1 MPHLPSAQNTDRAL
15 LDNTKPAPQWLNGL
29 DPLSAARTLIFN
41 MPDAEILDLPALQA
55 VLAEIADS
63 QPQIEGFRQA
73 ALEPVRDHL
82 ESAKAQ
88 LASRLYDTR
97 DGALYVGMHAYLM
110 DRIIQ
115 QISEIIT
122 QRYFSDLKPI
132 TIMATGGYGR
142 GELAPFSDVDLLF
155 ITEATISRDTET
167 SYIESMLY
175 FLWDLGLK
183 VGHATRTMAEN
194 ISAAQDDITICTSLI
209 EMRFVTGSE
218 TLGNKQI
225 SAFQKWLSRQSVPE
239 FVSLKLAERDE
250 RILRHGGSRY
260 AVEPNV
266 KEGKGGVRDLH
277 TLFWIAKF
285 SYHTQDISELLKTGV
300 LRESEARKFAESQR
314 FLWSVRCFVH
324 LHHGRLDDRL
334 TFDAQTEIAPVMKF
348 QDKGGLRAVERF
360 MKYYYLTARQ
370 VGDLTRIFCAAIGSD
385 FTERPRFS
393 LRSFLRSSVP
403 AGLDIAP
410 FILLDG
416 WLHLPA
422 ESLFRNNYSL
432 IVRIFYLAQ
441 KNKLDI
447 HPDSLRRIT
456 RAVRSARTSDLHS
469 TRAFETFLDILTD
482 SSNPERVL
490 RLMNESMWLGKFLP
504 DFRRI
509 VGMMQ
514 FDMYHSYTVDEHTLK
529 AVGFLG
535 DIEQNKLQDV
545 APLASAVISKIDS
558 RRALYV
564 AMLLHD
570 IAKGRGG
577 DHSELGADVAA
588 QLCPVLGLSDEETE
602 TVIWLVRYHLLMSKT
617 AFRYDLNDPQTIEDF
632 AEQVQSPERLKL
644 LLCLTVADI
653 QAVGPAIW
661 NGWKASLMRQLYHR
675 AEAVLGGA
683 APTEVSSQA
692 VSDSIERL
700 IAALPDWSQDALE
713 RYIDQFYPSYW
724 TNFRLESHLYHA
736 SLVQQ
741 FDSSKD
747 KILIDFQ
754 DDQNSNSTILCVMAS
769 DHSGLFSRIVGSVAI
784 SGCSIVNARINT
796 RQDGTILDQFRIQKD
811 RQAVTDPYIKQRLAT
826 LIEQSLAG
834 DISLFKQ
841 LKEKTENRSRRIK
854 VMDVPP
860 RIIVTNKR
868 SRTHTV
874 IEVNGPDR
882 PGLLYQITYHLAQLN
897 LQINSA
903 TVSTY
908 GEKAV
913 DVFYVKDVF
922 GMQIT
927 KQVTQ
932 DKIRNTL
939 TAIFDNF

>member
-1 MPHLPSAQNTDRAL
+1 MHPSAQHITDNHGTVPHWI
-15 LDNTKPAPQWLNGL
+15 DWL
-29 DPLSAARTLIFN
+29 DPIAAARSYLAAHPGQDIFDQKALGAALTASAHN
-41 MPDAEILDLPALQA
+41 HPQLGDFRAEIL
-55 VLAEIADS
+55 EH
-63 QPQIEGFRQA
+63 
-73 ALEPVRDHL
+73 VRTHL
-82 ESAKAQ
+82 EEGKAE
-88 LASRLYDTR
+88 LASRLYHTR
-97 DGALYVGMHAYLM
+97 DGAHYVGMHALLM

-115 QISEIIT
+115 ILASTIT
-122 QRYFSDLKPI
+122 QHYFPTLQPI

-142 GELAPFSDVDLLF
+142 GELAPFSDIDLMFVAETALKGKAETRF
-155 ITEATISRDTET
+155 IETI
-167 SYIESMLY
+167 LY
-175 FLWDLGLK
+175 VLWDLGLK
-183 VGHATRTMAEN
+183 VGHATRTISEN
-194 ISAAQDDITICTSLI
+194 IAAAKEDITICTSLI
-209 EMRFVTGSE
+209 EMRFIAGSE
-218 TLGNKQI
+218 ALGDKQLA
-225 SAFQKWLSRQSVPE
+225 AFKKWLSRQPVPE

-285 SYHTQDISELLKTGV
+285 SYHTQDIYALLKTEV

-314 FLWSVRCFVH
+314 FLWTVRCFVH

-348 QDKGGLRAVERF
+348 KDKGGLRAVERF
-360 MKYYYLTARQ
+360 MKYYFLTARQ

-385 FTERPRFS
+385 FAERPRFS

-416 WLHLPA
+416 RLHLPA
-422 ESLFRNNYSL
+422 ERLFRDNFSL

-441 KNKLDI
+441 KNQLDI
-447 HPDSLRRIT
+447 HPDSVRRIT
-456 RAVRSARTSDLHS
+456 RAVRAARTSDLHS
-469 TRAFETFLDILTD
+469 SRAFETFLEILTD
-482 SSNPERVL
+482 SETPERVL

-535 DIEQNKLQDV
+535 EIEHGHLADV
-545 APLASAVISKIDS
+545 APLATAIISKINS

-577 DHSELGADVAA
+577 DHSELGAEVAA
-588 QLCPVLGLSDEETE
+588 QLCPILGLSDEETE
-602 TVIWLVRYHLLMSKT
+602 TVIWLVRYHLLMSNT

-683 APTEVSSQA
+683 APTEVSAQA
-692 VSDSIERL
+692 VSDSIEQL
-700 IAALPDWSQDALE
+700 AEALPDWSSDELHS
-713 RYIDQFYPSYW
+713 YVDQFYPSYW
-724 TNFRLESHLYHA
+724 TNFRLDSHLYHA
-736 SLVQQ
+736 GLVRR

-747 KILIDFQ
+747 RILIDFK
-754 DDQNSNSTILCVMAS
+754 DDESSNSTILCVMAS
-769 DHSGLFSRIVGSVAI
+769 DHPGLFSRIVGSVAI

-811 RQAVTDPYIKQRLAT
+811 RQAVTDPYIKARLSK

-834 DISLFKQ
+834 DISLFGQ
-841 LKEKTENRSRRIK
+841 LKEQTAKRSRRVR

-882 PGLLYQITYHLAQLN
+882 PGLLYQIAYHLAQLN

-922 GMQIT
+922 GLQIT
-927 KQVTQ
+927 KQITQ
-932 DKIRNTL
+932 DKIHATL
-939 TAIFDNF
+939 TGIFDS

>member
-1 MPHLPSAQNTDRAL
+1 MTPLSPVQNSTQATKTAPHW
-15 LDNTKPAPQWLNGL
+15 LDWL
-29 DPLSAARTLIFN
+29 DPLAAARHLVAQY
-41 MPDAEILDLPALQA
+41 PDTDILDLPALQA
-55 VLAEIADS
+55 TLKECADS
-63 QPQIEGFRQA
+63 HPQLEPFRIA
-73 ALEPVRDHL
+73 ALEHL
-82 ESAKAQ
+82 RCYLEEGKAQ
-88 LASRLYDTR
+88 LGSRLYKNC
-97 DGALYVGMHAYLM
+97 DGAQYVGMHAFLM

-115 QISEIIT
+115 QISDIIT

-142 GELAPFSDVDLLF
+142 GELAPCSDIDLLF
-155 ITEATISRDTET
+155 IADSALNRKAES
-167 SYIESMLY
+167 SYIETILY
-175 FLWDLGLK
+175 ILWDLGLK
-183 VGHATRTMAEN
+183 VGHATRTIAEN
-194 ISAAQDDITICTSLI
+194 IAAAKDDITICTSLI
-209 EMRFVTGSE
+209 EMRYIAGSE
-218 TLGNKQI
+218 ALGNKQLA
-225 SAFQKWLSRQSVPE
+225 AFKKWLIRQPVPE

-285 SYHTQDISELLKTGV
+285 SYHTQDISELLKTEV

-348 QDKGGLRAVERF
+348 KDKGGLRAVERF
-360 MKYYYLTARQ
+360 MKYYFLTARQ

-385 FTERPRFS
+385 FAERPRFS

-422 ESLFRNNYSL
+422 ETLFRNNYSL
-432 IVRIFYLAQ
+432 ILRIFYLAQ
-441 KNKLDI
+441 KNQLDI

-469 TRAFETFLDILTD
+469 VRAFETFLEILTD
-482 SSNPERVL
+482 SSNPERIL

-529 AVGFLG
+529 AVGFLS
-535 DIEQNKLQDV
+535 DIEDGKLNDV
-545 APLASAVISKIDS
+545 APLATSLISIINS

-577 DHSELGADVAA
+577 DHSELGAEVAY

-602 TVIWLVRYHLLMSKT
+602 TVVWLVRYHLLMSKT

-683 APTEVSSQA
+683 APTEVSAQA
-692 VSDSIERL
+692 VSDSIAHL
-700 IAALPDWSQDALE
+700 IAALPDWSQEKLDS
-713 RYIDQFYPSYW
+713 YIHQFYPSYW

-736 SLVQQ
+736 SLVTQ
-741 FDSSKD
+741 FENSKD
-747 KILIDFQ
+747 RILIDFQ
-754 DDQNSNSTILCVMAS
+754 DDQRSNSTILCVMAS
-769 DHSGLFSRIVGSVAI
+769 DHPGLFSRIVGSVAI

-811 RQAVTDPYIKQRLAT
+811 RQAVTDPYIKKRLAK

-834 DISLFKQ
+834 DISLFNQ

-860 RIIVTNKR
+860 RIIVTNNR

-927 KQVTQ
+927 KQITQ
-932 DKIRNTL
+932 DKIHTTL
-939 TAIFDNF
+939 TGIFDS